1 MNNIGYNEILLRY
14 LDGQKTD
21 QPILT
26 SDVARYVAA
35 ETGLPVANVKKAVN
49 VNMARLE
56 KSGRIARIE
65 KGIYCHRVK
74 TAFGYYTPN
83 KENLFCR
90 QLLYDGDEVIGY
102 ETGLSLLNRLGLVSQ
117 MPKRRCV
124 ATNRYG
130 KRVPNNIQI
139 EIRKPAVKID
149 HTNYRYLQLLDAIRE
164 SENAPVDAERPEALI
179 RETAE
184 QLQLDLKLLILT
196 ARKYYH
202 SKTLLRTIDIMLGGL
217 YETAQ

>member
-1 MNNIGYNEILLRY
+1 MNNIGYKEILLQY

-26 SDVARYVAA
+26 SDVARFVAE
-35 ETGLPVANVKKAVN
+35 ETGLPVVDVKKAVN

-65 KGIYCHRVK
+65 KGIYCHRIK

-83 KENLFCR
+83 KESIFYR
-90 QLLYDGDEVIGY
+90 QLLYDGEEVIGY
-102 ETGLSLLNRLGLVSQ
+102 ETGLSLLNRLGLISQ
-117 MPKRRCV
+117 MPKQRCV

-130 KRVPNNIQI
+130 RRVPGNIQL
-139 EIRKPAVKID
+139 EVRKPAVKID
-149 HTNYRYLQLLDAIRE
+149 RTNYRYLQMLDVIRE

-179 RETAE
+179 RETVGR
-184 QLQLDLKLLILT
+184 LQLDPKLLILL
-196 ARKYYH
+196 ARRYYH
-202 SKTLLRTIDIMLGGL
+202 PKTLLRTIDIILGGL
-217 YETAQ
+217 YDTAQ